1 LKAWLVLLFL
11 LSSKAFGFVLVSDT
25 YRLADPEQTVI
36 NIGQGGCQ
44 ANGLSNDYLKTV
56 IERAIG
62 NYWNSVGESRLQMF
76 VGDEVSRTTS
86 ASNALPGEVLV
97 SCQSM
102 DSSIAGITFRNQ
114 ANGSSA
120 IYLNSGSFT
129 AGNYTEE
136 GIVFVLAHELGHA
149 VGLAHSDDPASIMT
163 YRSHGWTGAP
173 KSLSRDDRDGVIY
186 LYPQKSPALDLV
198 GGCDA
203 VAAPPGAKIRF
214 SIWSFLIELAMLIAL
229 GRLLC
234 SLLRV

>member
-1 LKAWLVLLFL
+1 MKALLFTLFL

-25 YRLADPEQTVI
+25 YRLADPEKTVV

-76 VGDEVSRTTS
+76 VGEEVPRATS

-102 DSSIAGITFRNQ
+102 DTSIAGITFRNQ

-120 IYLNSGSFT
+120 IYLNATSFSP
-129 AGNYTEE
+129 GGFTEE

-163 YRSHGWTGAP
+163 YRSHGWRGAP

-186 LYPQKSPALDLV
+186 LYPQKSPAYDLV

-203 VAAPPGAKIRF
+203 VAAPPGAVLRF
-214 SIWSFLIELAMLIAL
+214 SIWSFLFELAILIAL
-229 GRLLC
+229 WRLLC
-234 SLLRV
+234 FILRI